1 MVQEYSLATYNELI
15 NEHQW
20 RFTGIKTPVVNQQ
33 TSEVLEEPFV
43 WYEEPIVIEPRR
55 PRVLRLNN
63 GDVRERCS
71 KKNSWNVYRR
81 LYIKA
86 GNFSLLIV

>member
-1 MVQEYSLATYNELI
+1 MVQEHSLAIHNDLI

-20 RFTGIKTPVVNQQ
+20 RFTGIRTPVVNQQ

-55 PRVLRLNN
+55 T
-63 GDVRERCS
+63 
-71 KKNSWNVYRR
+71 
-81 LYIKA
+81 
-86 GNFSLLIV
+86 